1 MPHSGRCLSKTGSQW
16 LKSEGFDSV
25 GYDKSMWVMKEGD
38 QEIMLCTRVDD
49 SFVMASTHCP
59 HKLPQQ
65 DLLRKFDGTADMD
78 AKEYV
83 GMEWERDVEGHTRK
97 LHQSA
102 FCERNS

>member
-1 MPHSGRCLSKTGSQW
+1 MRVMIDSGY
-16 LKSEGFDSV
+16 E
-25 GYDKSMWVMKEGD
+25 KSMWVMIEGD

-78 AKEYV
+78 AKE
-83 GMEWERDVEGHTRK
+83 
-97 LHQSA
+97 
-102 FCERNS
+102 